1 MSRPP
6 DLQPWLQLSLLSE
19 RLPASLLA
27 ELRTREAVCAFLD
40 RPEKYLPEARCSE
53 LQAHLQQYAA
63 SVDAA
68 LNWQG
73 TDRLLLG
80 IDDPRYPPL
89 LRELA
94 DAPPLLYVMGDVQL
108 LQAPQL
114 AIVGSRTPTVQGKDH
129 AQAFAETLARAGLVI
144 TSGMAQGIDAA
155 AHRGALQSGQ
165 TIAVVGTGIDRV
177 YPAAHRELAHA
188 IAANGCVISEFP
200 LGMVAMKHHFPRRN
214 RIIAGMSLGTL
225 VVEAALSSGS
235 LITARQAL
243 DYGREVFA
251 IPGSVHNPLARGC
264 HALIR
269 QGAKL
274 VETAA
279 DVLDELR
286 PWLQEMI
293 ADMPA
298 SAGAGPSLIGA
309 AAPLASMQFDAEQQC
324 LLAALG
330 EDICTPDT
338 LVERSGLDAG
348 VVAGMLLTL
357 ELNDVVAAVPG
368 GYQRRHR

>member
-1 MSRPP
+1 MSRAS
-6 DLQPWLQLSLLSE
+6 DLLPWLQLSLLSE
-19 RLPASLLA
+19 RLPAALLA
-27 ELRTREAVCAFLD
+27 ELRSRDAVSAFLE
-40 RPEKYLPEARCSE
+40 RPQKYFPDARCAE

-68 LNWQG
+68 LNWQSAE
-73 TDRLLLG
+73 RVLIS
-80 IDDPRYPPL
+80 IDDARYPPL

-177 YPAAHRELAHA
+177 YPATHRELAHA
-188 IAANGCVISEFP
+188 IAGNGCVISEFP
-200 LGMVAMKHHFPRRN
+200 LGMAAMKHHFPRRN

-286 PWLQEMI
+286 PWLQELI
-293 ADMPA
+293 AEGAMPA
-298 SAGAGPSLIGA
+298 GAQSASETLPDATLH
-309 AAPLASMQFDAEQQC
+309 FDAEQQR

-330 EDICTPDT
+330 EEICTPDT

-348 VVAGMLLTL
+348 VVAGMLLTF